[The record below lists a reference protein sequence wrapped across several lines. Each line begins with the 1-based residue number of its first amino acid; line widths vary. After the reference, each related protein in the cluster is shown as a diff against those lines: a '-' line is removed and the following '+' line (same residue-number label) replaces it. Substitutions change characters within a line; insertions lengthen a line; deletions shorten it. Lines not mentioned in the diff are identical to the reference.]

1 MKNLIS
7 TISIA
12 ALITISSTLPAK
24 ADYNPFIADMIN
36 QADTE
41 ATLLKQEANRLEILS
56 AIACAN
62 VDESSSLTL
71 IENCTKALENVLTAL
86 KASNAAKKKSND
98 LKRFAL
104 NADIS
109 W

>member
-12 ALITISSTLPAK
+12 ALITIFSTLPAK
-24 ADYNPFIADMIN
+24 ADYNYNSIMADMIN
-36 QADTE
+36 QANTE
-41 ATLLKQEANRLEILS
+41 AALLKQEANRLEILS

-71 IENCTKALENVLTAL
+71 IENCTKAKE
-86 KASNAAKKKSND
+86 KQ
-98 LKRFAL
+98 
-104 NADIS
+104 
-109 W
+109 